1 MHLLIPSPHCHPEIF
16 LTSGSQYM
24 HAKSCQSRSTL
35 CNPMDCSPARLLC
48 PWDSPGKDT
57 GVCCHALLQGILPT
71 QGSNASLFYV
81 LRRKAGSLPL
91 APPVFRFKTLILG
104 KTEGRRRRGQQRT
117 RWLDGIIRSMDKSL
131 SKLWEMVKDRETW
144 RAAIHGVAK
153 SWR

>member
-1 MHLLIPSPHCHPEIF
+1 M
-16 LTSGSQYM
+16 
-24 HAKSCQSRSTL
+24 
-35 CNPMDCSPARLLC
+35 
-48 PWDSPGKDT
+48 
-57 GVCCHALLQGILPT
+57 CCHALLQGILPT